1 MFFHDFSTS
10 FRIRREPAGLRRHL
24 RDPGLPTTPPRRLAI
39 GGDCGETLGGA
50 TGQDL
55 LGDFEPKKLDIY
67 GYS

>member
-1 MFFHDFSTS
+1 MET
-10 FRIRREPAGLRRHL
+10 AGLLRHL

-39 GGDCGETLGGA
+39 GGDRGETLGGA

-55 LGDFEPKKLDIY
+55 LGYFGPKKL